1 MIIIIV
7 IIIMMIILL
16 IMITIIIIIIII
28 IMMMLL
34 LIVIMIIMIM
44 MIIMMIL
51 VITLMILL
59 LLIIMIRR
67 RRRIARGSALSP
79 RGGARAGP
87 SASLGRGENT
97 VGNPRRA
104 RISQF
109 ELFELILLLKLNR
122 QLSVE
127 RFEAR
132 VSRSTVPS
140 PTLTRDPLRHGCGRF
155 SEAQPGI
162 IISFMIAII
171 TITSVTIIT
180 SMIITICKMYDNI
193 LLMCIYIYLYIYIYI
208 YMYIYIYIYTHT
220 YTYTYAHTHTYTYT
234 HI

>member
-1 MIIIIV
+1 
-7 IIIMMIILL
+7 
-16 IMITIIIIIIII
+16 
-28 IMMMLL
+28 
-34 LIVIMIIMIM
+34 
-44 MIIMMIL
+44 
-51 VITLMILL
+51 MILL
-59 LLIIMIRR
+59 LLLLMIRRRRR

-208 YMYIYIYIYTHT
+208 CIYIYIHTYIYIYICTYTYIYIYTHIVAC
-220 YTYTYAHTHTYTYT
+220 YIYLLKLKNL
-234 HI
+234 